1 MPEVSME
8 TVLTGLAD
16 RMEPADL
23 AAVCDTL
30 VWNLPDNGA
39 ELMQV
44 CRDWLGGDDPAR
56 IEAALAV
63 NGGFLFGGREDLE
76 VALRSMSARFPQ
88 FRERAAEILR
98 NWDGRHQRDA
108 VRDVVLGRWSL
119 AQAAA
124 IYTVTEDRLRAWI
137 DADREAMEPLLSEVL
152 TCVTAAFG
160 DLARPDFAAV
170 SRTLREE
177 PYRSVLASLPR
188 HFDIIE
194 PNGDEEDH
202 SFTYIVE
209 QAGARWAVY
218 LSAVGP
224 YAVLGRLRRD
234 ESWHAVLTPDA
245 EGLTAGERTIIDRVR
260 AAGLS
265 FLDRRILE
273 YPVPLRL
280 DIAEPGNLRVFQ
292 ALFTDTDILPW
303 DVPTLRRLGLSQ

>member
-8 TVLTGLAD
+8 TVLTGLAE

-23 AAVCDTL
+23 AVVCDTL

-56 IEAALAV
+56 IEAALAI
-63 NGGFLFGGREDLE
+63 NGGFLFRSREDLE

-88 FRERAAEILR
+88 FSERAAEILR
-98 NWDGRHQRDA
+98 NWDEQHQRNA

-124 IYTVTEDRLRAWI
+124 IHTVSEDRLRAWI

-152 TCVTAAFG
+152 TCITATFD

-170 SRTLREE
+170 SRALREE
-177 PYRSVLASLPR
+177 PHRDVLASLPR

-194 PNGDEEDH
+194 PNGDEDR

-209 QAGARWAVY
+209 QAGARWAVH

-224 YAVLGRLRRD
+224 YAALGRLRRD

-245 EGLTAGERTIIDRVR
+245 EGLTTGERTIIDRVR
-260 AAGLS
+260 AAGLT
-265 FLDRRILE
+265 FLDRHVLE
-273 YPVPLRL
+273 YPVPLRP
-280 DIAEPGNLRVFQ
+280 DIAEPGDVRVFQ

-303 DVPTLRRLGLSQ
+303 DVPTLRRLSLAR